1 MLILLA
7 SAALACPVQDELQ
20 RIDAAGLQEIVQFLA
35 SDELRGRA
43 TGTPENEVAAE
54 YLAAALKERGLLPG
68 AGESFLQAVA
78 LQRIGSLEAP
88 ELVTSVGDQES
99 ISWPAG
105 EAFDAIHP
113 AASTGAL
120 RVLTIEKLSDL
131 PEEADEGVALFLSS
145 SSRSGRKWLKE
156 RGAERGAGWGAVL
169 SRGSKRPGRPWRQRS
184 ARLARINPLDET
196 PAPTPWVRV
205 NGDLRTALEEGR
217 VEELRL
223 SIHALEGEV
232 AAHNVVGVIRGVG
245 TKERPELAD
254 EVVVLSAHFDHIGVS
269 SRPGPA
275 GEDATEEDADRVFNG
290 ADDDASGVACVVE
303 LAEAFAKGPAP
314 ARTLLFLLV
323 TGEEIGLLGTKHYL
337 DAPLF
342 PLELT
347 CCNLNYEMIGRADE
361 LVGGAGRLWLT
372 GHNRSNLMAAIEEQG
387 ISISADLRP
396 EENFF
401 ERSDNY
407 AFAVRGIVAQTF
419 STYNMHSDYHKVGDE
434 WQTLDYEHMETATR
448 EAYRIARLV
457 ADGAIDPAW
466 LPGGKPRGR

>member
-1 MLILLA
+1 
-7 SAALACPVQDELQ
+7 
-20 RIDAAGLQEIVQFLA
+20 
-35 SDELRGRA
+35 
-43 TGTPENEVAAE
+43 
-54 YLAAALKERGLLPG
+54 
-68 AGESFLQAVA
+68 
-78 LQRIGSLEAP
+78 
-88 ELVTSVGDQES
+88 
-99 ISWPAG
+99 
-105 EAFDAIHP
+105 
-113 AASTGAL
+113 
-120 RVLTIEKLSDL
+120 
-131 PEEADEGVALFLSS
+131 
-145 SSRSGRKWLKE
+145 
-156 RGAERGAGWGAVL
+156 
-169 SRGSKRPGRPWRQRS
+169 
-184 ARLARINPLDET
+184 
-196 PAPTPWVRV
+196 
-205 NGDLRTALEEGR
+205 
-217 VEELRL
+217 
-223 SIHALEGEV
+223 
-232 AAHNVVGVIRGVG
+232 
-245 TKERPELAD
+245 
-254 EVVVLSAHFDHIGVS
+254 
-269 SRPGPA
+269 
-275 GEDATEEDADRVFNG
+275 
-290 ADDDASGVACVVE
+290 VE